1 MMRASEGKRMNQEIE
16 KKQRRSLKIDISVIA
31 PIAFLLV
38 LFLFYSFFATNFF
51 SGRNFLN
58 ILRQVSITGTMAVGV
73 TLVILLGEIDLS
85 IATVM
90 AFSGMIVSGL
100 SLGQFFGLP
109 PLPVGVCIVITLIVG
124 IIIGFLSGIA
134 NAKLGI
140 PGFMATLSMMYIC
153 EGLMLMLTGAAPIFG
168 LPAELVY
175 WGSGYVFGVIPV
187 IIVVFLLVAA
197 IGWVLLKLTVYGR
210 NVYAIGGNPE
220 ASRLAGI
227 NVTKNKVLSFV
238 ICALLS
244 SLAGVL
250 MVGRIGSGQVTA
262 GEGLQMQPIA
272 AAVLGGASLL
282 GGKGNM
288 LGTLLGVLI
297 MGVLVNG
304 LNIMGAGS
312 EIQKLTTGLV
322 LFLAVALNIW
332 SANRSQ

>member
-1 MMRASEGKRMNQEIE
+1 MNPQIEAQKRKGI
-16 KKQRRSLKIDISVIA
+16 KVDISVIA
-31 PIAFLLV
+31 PIAFLFALII
-38 LFLFYSFFATNFF
+38 FYSIFAPNFL

-90 AFSGMIVSGL
+90 AFAGMIVSGL
-100 SLGQFFGLP
+100 SLGMYFGLP
-109 PLPVGVCIVITLIVG
+109 ELPVGICILITLIVG

-140 PGFMATLSMMYIC
+140 PGFMATLSMLYIS
-153 EGLMLMLTGAAPIFG
+153 EGLMLMLTGGYPIFG
-168 LPAELVY
+168 LPSALTY

-187 IIVVFLLVAA
+187 IIVVFAVVFL
-197 IGWVLLKLTVYGR
+197 IGFVLLKFTVYGR

-227 NVTKNKVLSFV
+227 NVTKNKVMSFV

-250 MVGRIGSGQVTA
+250 MVGRIGSGQATA
-262 GEGLQMQPIA
+262 GVGLQMQPIA
-272 AAVLGGASLL
+272 GAVLGGASLL

-312 EIQKLTTGLV
+312 EIQKLTTGIV
-322 LFLAVALNIW
+322 LFAAVALNIW
-332 SANRSQ
+332 SAKKSL

>member
-1 MMRASEGKRMNQEIE
+1 MNANLETKP
-16 KKQRRSLKIDISVIA
+16 KKINFDISTLAPVI
-31 PIAFLLV
+31 FLFVLLV
-38 LFLFYSFFATNFF
+38 FYSVFAK
-51 SGRNFLN
+51 NFLSVNNFVN

-100 SLGQFFGLP
+100 SLGKFFGLP
-109 PLPVGVCIVITLIVG
+109 PLPVVVCIIITLIVG
-124 IIIGFLSGIA
+124 IMIGILSGIA

-140 PGFMATLSMMYIC
+140 PGFMGTLSMMFIS

-168 LPAELVY
+168 LPKDLVY
-175 WGSGYVFGVIPV
+175 WGSGYVFGVVPV
-187 IIVVFLLVAA
+187 IIVVFIVVFLFGM
-197 IGWVLLKLTVYGR
+197 ILLKYTVFGR
-210 NVYAIGGNPE
+210 NLYAIGGNAE
-220 ASRLAGI
+220 AARMSGI
-227 NVTKNKVLSFV
+227 KVVKNKILTFT
-238 ICALLS
+238 ICAALS
-244 SLAGVL
+244 ALAGVL

-282 GGKGNM
+282 GGKGTM
-288 LGTLLGVLI
+288 VGTLLGVLI

-322 LFLAVALNIW
+322 LFVAVAFNIW
-332 SANRSQ
+332 SSKKTR

>member
-1 MMRASEGKRMNQEIE
+1 MTVLTEGRKKR
-16 KKQRRSLKIDISVIA
+16 KFDIATLA
-31 PIAFLLV
+31 PV
-38 LFLFYSFFATNFF
+38 LFLLLLLLFYSIFANNFF
-51 SGRNFLN
+51 SVGNFVN
-58 ILRQVSITGTMAVGV
+58 ILRQVSVTGTMAVGV

-109 PLPVGVCIVITLIVG
+109 ALPVGVCIVIAILIGV
-124 IIIGFLSGIA
+124 IIGALSGLA

-140 PGFMATLSMMYIC
+140 PGFMATLSMMFIC

-168 LPAELVY
+168 LPQALVF
-175 WGSGYVFGVIPV
+175 WGSGYIFGSIPV
-187 IIVVFLLVAA
+187 IIVVFLAVFLL
-197 IGWVLLKLTVYGR
+197 GLLLLKFTVFGR
-210 NVYAIGGNPE
+210 NLYAIGGNAE
-220 ASRLAGI
+220 AARLAGI
-227 NVTKNKVLSFV
+227 HIVKNKVMSFV
-238 ICALLS
+238 ISAALA

-304 LNIMGAGS
+304 LNIMGVGS

-322 LFLAVALNIW
+322 LFAAVAFNIW
-332 SANRSQ
+332 SAKRTQR

>member
-1 MMRASEGKRMNQEIE
+1 MNVLAKDRR
-16 KKQRRSLKIDISVIA
+16 KKKFDIATFA
-31 PIAFLLV
+31 PVFFLL
-38 LFLFYSFFATNFF
+38 LLLLFYSIFAKNFF
-51 SGRNFLN
+51 SVGNFVN
-58 ILRQVSITGTMAVGV
+58 ILRQVSVTGTMAVGV

-109 PLPVGVCIVITLIVG
+109 PLPVGVCIIIAIMVG
-124 IIIGFLSGIA
+124 VAIGALSGLA

-168 LPAELVY
+168 LPQALVF
-175 WGSGYVFGVIPV
+175 WGSGYIFGTIPV
-187 IIVVFLLVAA
+187 IIVVFLAVFLLGL
-197 IGWVLLKLTVYGR
+197 ILLKFSVFGR
-210 NVYAIGGNPE
+210 NLYAIGGNAE
-220 ASRLAGI
+220 AARMAGI
-227 NVTKNKVLSFV
+227 HIVKNKVMSFV
-238 ICALLS
+238 ISAALS
-244 SLAGVL
+244 ALAGVL

-322 LFLAVALNIW
+322 LFAAVAFNIW
-332 SANRSQ
+332 SAKRAQR

>member
-1 MMRASEGKRMNQEIE
+1 MNVLTKDKR
-16 KKQRRSLKIDISVIA
+16 KKQFDIAALA
-31 PIAFLLV
+31 PVFFLLV
-38 LFLFYSFFATNFF
+38 LLLFYSIFAKNFF
-51 SGRNFLN
+51 SVGNFVN
-58 ILRQVSITGTMAVGV
+58 ILRQVSVTGTMAVGV

-85 IATVM
+85 IASVM

-109 PLPVGVCIVITLIVG
+109 PLPVGVCIVIAIIVG
-124 IIIGFLSGIA
+124 VAIGALSGLA

-140 PGFMATLSMMYIC
+140 PGFMATLSMMFIC
-153 EGLMLMLTGAAPIFG
+153 EGLMLMLTGGAPIFG
-168 LPAELVY
+168 LPKGLVF
-175 WGSGYVFGVIPV
+175 WGSGYIFGTIPV
-187 IIVVFLLVAA
+187 IIVVFLAVFV
-197 IGWVLLKLTVYGR
+197 IGLLLLKFSVFGR
-210 NVYAIGGNPE
+210 NLYAIGGNAE
-220 ASRLAGI
+220 SSRLAGI
-227 NVTKNKVLSFV
+227 NIVRNKVMSFV
-238 ICALLS
+238 IAAALS
-244 SLAGVL
+244 ALAGVL

-322 LFLAVALNIW
+322 LFAAVAFNIW
-332 SANRSQ
+332 SAKRAQQR

>member
-1 MMRASEGKRMNQEIE
+1 MNQTI
-16 KKQRRSLKIDISVIA
+16 KKKERKKLKIDIAVIA
-31 PIAFLLV
+31 PVAFLLV

-100 SLGQFFGLP
+100 SLGQFWGLP
-109 PLPVGVCIVITLIVG
+109 PLPVGICILITLLVG
-124 IIIGFLSGIA
+124 VAVGYLSGVA

-153 EGLMLMLTGAAPIFG
+153 EGLMLLLTGGYPIFG
-168 LPAELVY
+168 LPSALTY
-175 WGSGYVFGVIPV
+175 WGSGYIFGVIPII
-187 IIVVFLLVAA
+187 IIVFALVFV
-197 IGWVLLKLTVYGR
+197 IGFVLLKFTVYGR

-227 NVTKNKVLSFV
+227 NVSKNKIMSFI
-238 ICALLS
+238 ICAVLS

-250 MVGRIGSGQVTA
+250 MVGRIGSGQITA

-312 EIQKLTTGLV
+312 EIQKLTTGIV
-322 LFLAVALNIW
+322 LFAAVALNIW
-332 SANRSQ
+332 SAKKSQ

>member
-1 MMRASEGKRMNQEIE
+1 MNVLIKEKR
-16 KKQRRSLKIDISVIA
+16 KKKFDIATFA
-31 PIAFLLV
+31 PI
-38 LFLFYSFFATNFF
+38 LFLFLLLLFYSVFAKNFF
-51 SGRNFLN
+51 SVGNFVN
-58 ILRQVSITGTMAVGV
+58 ILRQVSVTGTMAVGV

-109 PLPVGVCIVITLIVG
+109 ALPVGVCIVIAILVG
-124 IIIGFLSGIA
+124 VIIGALSGLA

-140 PGFMATLSMMYIC
+140 PGFMATLSMMFIC
-153 EGLMLMLTGAAPIFG
+153 EGLMLMLTGGSPIFG
-168 LPAELVY
+168 LPQALVF
-175 WGSGYVFGVIPV
+175 WGSGYIFGSIPV
-187 IIVVFLLVAA
+187 IIVVFLAVFLL
-197 IGWVLLKLTVYGR
+197 GLLLLKLTIFGR
-210 NVYAIGGNPE
+210 NLYAIGGNAE
-220 ASRLAGI
+220 AARLAGI
-227 NVTKNKVLSFV
+227 HIVKNKVMSFV
-238 ICALLS
+238 ISAALAA
-244 SLAGVL
+244 LAGVL

-322 LFLAVALNIW
+322 LFAAVAFNIW
-332 SANRSQ
+332 SAKRAQR

>member
-1 MMRASEGKRMNQEIE
+1 MNALTKEKR
-16 KKQRRSLKIDISVIA
+16 KKRFDIATFAPVI
-31 PIAFLLV
+31 FLLV
-38 LFLFYSFFATNFF
+38 LLLFYSIFAKNFF
-51 SGRNFLN
+51 SVGNFVN
-58 ILRQVSITGTMAVGV
+58 ILRQVSVTGTMAVGV

-109 PLPVGVCIVITLIVG
+109 ALPVGLC
-124 IIIGFLSGIA
+124 IIIAIFVGVLIGALSGLA

-140 PGFMATLSMMYIC
+140 PGFMATLSMMFIC

-168 LPAELVY
+168 LPQALVF
-175 WGSGYVFGVIPV
+175 WGSGYIFGSIPV
-187 IIVVFLLVAA
+187 IIVVFLAVFLL
-197 IGWVLLKLTVYGR
+197 GLLLLKFTVFGR
-210 NVYAIGGNPE
+210 NLYAIGGNAE
-220 ASRLAGI
+220 AARLAGI
-227 NVTKNKVLSFV
+227 HIVKNKVMSFV
-238 ICALLS
+238 ISAALA

-312 EIQKLTTGLV
+312 EIQKLTTGFV
-322 LFLAVALNIW
+322 LFAAVAFNIW
-332 SANRSQ
+332 SAKRTQR

>member
-1 MMRASEGKRMNQEIE
+1 MNALTKEKR
-16 KKQRRSLKIDISVIA
+16 KKRFDIATFAPVI
-31 PIAFLLV
+31 FLLV
-38 LFLFYSFFATNFF
+38 LLLFYSIFANNFF
-51 SGRNFLN
+51 SVGNFVN
-58 ILRQVSITGTMAVGV
+58 ILRQVSVTGTMAVGV

-109 PLPVGVCIVITLIVG
+109 ALPVGLC
-124 IIIGFLSGIA
+124 IIIAILVGVLIGALSGLA

-140 PGFMATLSMMYIC
+140 PGFMATLSMMFIC

-168 LPAELVY
+168 LPQALVF
-175 WGSGYVFGVIPV
+175 WGSGYIFGSIPV
-187 IIVVFLLVAA
+187 IIVVFMAVFLL
-197 IGWVLLKLTVYGR
+197 GLLLLKFTVFGR
-210 NVYAIGGNPE
+210 NLYAIGGNAE
-220 ASRLAGI
+220 AARLAGI
-227 NVTKNKVLSFV
+227 HIVKNKVMSFV
-238 ICALLS
+238 ISAALA

-322 LFLAVALNIW
+322 LFAAVAFNIW
-332 SANRSQ
+332 SAKRTQR